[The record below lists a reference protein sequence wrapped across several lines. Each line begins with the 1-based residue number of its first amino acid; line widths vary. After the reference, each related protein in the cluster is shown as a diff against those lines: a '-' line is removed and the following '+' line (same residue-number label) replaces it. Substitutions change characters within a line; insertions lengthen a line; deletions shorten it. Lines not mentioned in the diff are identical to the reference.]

1 MKKILLILMYI
12 YSNFSDAQPTLQDHA
27 LGIWALPD
35 TAKLKRW
42 VIIHNLADAKTSGIY
57 HIEVIGRGIKDPAWK
72 IQHLANHL
80 AINEQALS
88 ASVTKPLTTGDVY
101 PESFNT
107 GFSSWQQENNGQGG
121 AVCTTTVL
129 ECIRK

>member
-1 MKKILLILMYI
+1 MYI
-12 YSNFSDAQPTLQDHA
+12 YSNFSAAQPTLQDHA

-129 ECIRK
+129 ECIGK